1 MYDFS
6 YMKFKNGQK
15 LAYNITS
22 QDSVHPWV
30 IVQEH

>member
-6 YMKFKNGQK
+6 YMKFKNRQK

-22 QDSVHPWV
+22 QDSAYPWV
-30 IVQEH
+30 IV